1 MVSAFQYCF
10 WIEGSFTFLV
20 FVWGVYYFWGHPYEP
35 VWGGLADRWYFIPW
49 LICELAAI
57 VPFGLITAEFWDGAE
72 LYVLLTYS
80 AFLIGEAVWMILTV
94 YKRVYW
100 NRVCLYTVTAAAA
113 LLAVDV
119 YMKNPSAAAVV
130 PAILLA
136 LHVGLWDA
144 YFWMNTWEAEVERQK
159 VNTESEDRF

>member
-20 FVWGVYYFWGHPYEP
+20 YVWGVYYFWGHPHEP

-100 NRVCLYTVTAAAA
+100 NRVCLYTVTAAF
-113 LLAVDV
+113 L
-119 YMKNPSAAAVV
+119 KKF
-130 PAILLA
+130 IIK
-136 LHVGLWDA
+136 
-144 YFWMNTWEAEVERQK
+144 FFE
-159 VNTESEDRF
+159 F

>member
-1 MVSAFQYCF
+1 MPSV
-10 WIEGSFTFLV
+10 
-20 FVWGVYYFWGHPYEP
+20 
-35 VWGGLADRWYFIPW
+35 
-49 LICELAAI
+49 
-57 VPFGLITAEFWDGAE
+57 
-72 LYVLLTYS
+72 
-80 AFLIGEAVWMILTV
+80 
-94 YKRVYW
+94 
-100 NRVCLYTVTAAAA
+100 AAA